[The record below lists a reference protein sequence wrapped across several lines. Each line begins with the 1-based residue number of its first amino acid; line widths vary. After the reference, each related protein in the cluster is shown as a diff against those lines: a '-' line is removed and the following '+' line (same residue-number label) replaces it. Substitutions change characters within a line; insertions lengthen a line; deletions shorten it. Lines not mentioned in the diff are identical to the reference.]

1 MDSNDVRGT
10 MDDKPPLD
18 FLFFLGGN
26 LAILAGIMALANGLM
41 GASIGSTVAIGPDS
55 PVNRLTICSVL
66 VIIFGMIAIAGGL
79 SAIRG
84 KHFTLALVGAVLGM
98 VGGGWGGFFVGVGAI
113 VLFMM
118 SNQDL

>member
-1 MDSNDVRGT
+1 

-98 VGGGWGGFFVGVGAI
+98 VAGGWGGFFVGLGAI

>member
-98 VGGGWGGFFVGVGAI
+98 VGGGWGGFFVGLGAI
-113 VLFMM
+113 VMFMM

>member
-55 PVNRLTICSVL
+55 PVNHLTICSVL

-98 VGGGWGGFFVGVGAI
+98 VGGGWGGFFVGLGAI
-113 VLFMM
+113 VMFMM

>member
-1 MDSNDVRGT
+1 MMESRS
-10 MDDKPPLD
+10 PPD

-41 GASIGSTVAIGPDS
+41 GVTVGSSVALGPDS
-55 PVNRLTICSVL
+55 AINRFTVCSIL
-66 VIIFGMIAIAGGL
+66 VILFGIIAIAGGL

-84 KHFTLALVGAVLGM
+84 KHFTLALSGAVLGM
-98 VGGGWGGFFVGVGAI
+98 VGGGWGGFFLGLGAI

>member
-98 VGGGWGGFFVGVGAI
+98 VGGGWGGFFVGLGAI